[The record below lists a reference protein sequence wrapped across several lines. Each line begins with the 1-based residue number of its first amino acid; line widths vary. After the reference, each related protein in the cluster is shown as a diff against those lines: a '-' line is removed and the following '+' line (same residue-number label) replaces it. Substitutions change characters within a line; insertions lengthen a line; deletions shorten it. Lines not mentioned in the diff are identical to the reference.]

1 MYMEEMIRKNYK
13 AELFGS
19 ELYSALA
26 SGEKSEKVKEVLQEL
41 SEGEGKHARF
51 WEEIAKSR
59 GVSLGKLTLLDRIK
73 LWLLKRLRR
82 LLGLALVLKM
92 VEAGE
97 ENDAE
102 KYYNLS
108 NSSDFTDTERQGF
121 RDIMMQEMIHEDLLV
136 QSQVNV
142 DSVRDAIYAIS
153 DGLIEVLA
161 SVSGLAGIFSVP
173 IYVALGG

>member
-1 MYMEEMIRKNYK
+1 MEEMIRKNYK

-73 LWLLKRLRR
+73 LWLLKRLRSF
-82 LLGLALVLKM
+82 LG
-92 VEAGE
+92 
-97 ENDAE
+97 
-102 KYYNLS
+102 
-108 NSSDFTDTERQGF
+108 
-121 RDIMMQEMIHEDLLV
+121 
-136 QSQVNV
+136 
-142 DSVRDAIYAIS
+142 
-153 DGLIEVLA
+153 
-161 SVSGLAGIFSVP
+161 
-173 IYVALGG
+173 

>member
-1 MYMEEMIRKNYK
+1 M
-13 AELFGS
+13 AF
-19 ELYSALA
+19 
-26 SGEKSEKVKEVLQEL
+26 EKTKK
-41 SEGEGKHARF
+41 
-51 WEEIAKSR
+51 
-59 GVSLGKLTLLDRIK
+59 
-73 LWLLKRLRR
+73 